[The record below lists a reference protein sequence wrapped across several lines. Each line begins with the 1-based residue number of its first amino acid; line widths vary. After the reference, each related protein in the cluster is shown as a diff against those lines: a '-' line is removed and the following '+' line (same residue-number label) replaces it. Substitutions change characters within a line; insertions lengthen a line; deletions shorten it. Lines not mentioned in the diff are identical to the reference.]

1 MRNEPGF
8 GRLPIELMIDA
19 ALLRMLQE
27 PCSPDEVTRV
37 RQELSRR
44 GYEPAAFG
52 MNPPRVHV
60 RQNLVARS
68 EERRVGKESGTR
80 RGPSMRRGCVV
91 EREGHMWRT

>member
-19 ALLRMLQE
+19 TLLRMLQE

-68 EERRVGKESGTR
+68 TARK
-80 RGPSMRRGCVV
+80 
-91 EREGHMWRT
+91 RTMSL

>member
-37 RQELSRR
+37 RQELLRR

-52 MNPPRVHV
+52 MNPPRAHI
-60 RQNLVARS
+60 RQNLTVRAT
-68 EERRVGKESGTR
+68 TR
-80 RGPSMRRGCVV
+80 T
-91 EREGHMWRT
+91 RTLSL